1 MSSLPPERPTI
12 SLRMF
17 LSDLAM
23 QYHSLAI
30 AALNGDY
37 HTSHTPFFTANGTI
51 VGSTRLRAL
60 MHKLNTEFSDY
71 MREKGEKFKLGHS
84 RVTDPPIR
92 SPESIFSLKKK
103 NKAPKAKHAG
113 WESYA
118 VPAPSS
124 SVCDHFASVQNYRD
138 GSFPIAPVADE
149 DSAPDP
155 ADVDQEDIVDTSAT
169 LSDTSQR
176 LVTEVEMK
184 AWVRKLYLM
193 TRGRELPGNYNH
205 VLLTELFHQQS
216 VLWQRI
222 ATEHVEH
229 VQDTIGTFVNKA
241 IAHLRVEEQV
251 FAGIKE
257 GIDCALQES
266 RTRAEEE
273 LMRLCADEQ
282 QQPITYNHYYTDN
295 VQQSRLDS
303 AQKTIEQA
311 MEKVNVDPDDLE
323 GTAVGNTSAETLVA
337 AIRQNIVVNMDEQ
350 ACSQALE
357 GLRAYYK
364 ASPFL

>member
-1 MSSLPPERPTI
+1 MGEEVVLDDTWP
-12 SLRMF
+12 
-17 LSDLAM
+17 
-23 QYHSLAI
+23 
-30 AALNGDY
+30 
-37 HTSHTPFFTANGTI
+37 
-51 VGSTRLRAL
+51 RA
-60 MHKLNTEFSDY
+60 
-71 MREKGEKFKLGHS
+71 S
-84 RVTDPPIR
+84 R
-92 SPESIFSLKKK
+92 
-103 NKAPKAKHAG
+103 
-113 WESYA
+113 
-118 VPAPSS
+118 
-124 SVCDHFASVQNYRD
+124 
-138 GSFPIAPVADE
+138 
-149 DSAPDP
+149 
-155 ADVDQEDIVDTSAT
+155 
-169 LSDTSQR
+169 
-176 LVTEVEMK
+176 
-184 AWVRKLYLM
+184 
-193 TRGRELPGNYNH
+193 NYNH
-205 VLLTELFHQQS
+205 VLLTELLHQQS

-229 VQDTIGTFVNKA
+229 VQDTIGTFMNKA

>member
-1 MSSLPPERPTI
+1 MEKLEVIMEARNDRSIKASTYYLPCT
-12 SLRMF
+12 
-17 LSDLAM
+17 
-23 QYHSLAI
+23 
-30 AALNGDY
+30 
-37 HTSHTPFFTANGTI
+37 
-51 VGSTRLRAL
+51 LRAL
-60 MHKLNTEFSDY
+60 IHKLNTEFSDY
-71 MREKGEKFKLGHS
+71 MREKGEKLKLGHS

-103 NKAPKAKHAG
+103 KKASKAKHTG
-113 WESYA
+113 WDGYA
-118 VPAPSS
+118 VPAPPSNAY
-124 SVCDHFASVQNYRD
+124 DHFASVENYRE
-138 GSFPIAPVADE
+138 GPFPVTSVADE
-149 DSAPDP
+149 KSAPDP
-155 ADVDQEDIVDTSAT
+155 ADVGQDDVVDTFAT
-169 LSDTSQR
+169 LSDTNQR
-176 LVTEVEMK
+176 LVTEVEIK

-241 IAHLRVEEQV
+241 MAHLRVEEQV
-251 FAGIKE
+251 LAGIKE
-257 GIDCALQES
+257 GIDCALQEG

-295 VQQSRLDS
+295 VQKSRLDS
-303 AQKTIEQA
+303 TQKTIERA

-323 GTAVGNTSAETLVA
+323 GTAVGNMSAETLVA

-350 ACSQALE
+350 A
-357 GLRAYYK
+357 
-364 ASPFL
+364 